1 MSNAIRFTDMSTV
14 LREIK
19 VTLEIALD
27 PPTDETCLPPPLS
40 LRRLTSDLS
49 PESESGS
56 EPPVYIYVSVQ
67 DSGPGLQKE
76 DLALLFQR

>member
-1 MSNAIRFTDMSTV
+1 MSNAIRFTDMSTD

-19 VTLEIALD
+19 VTLELLPD
-27 PPTDETCLPPPLS
+27 PPSDESCAPPLLSPGWS
-40 LRRLTSDLS
+40 LRARS
-49 PESESGS
+49 PESETG
-56 EPPVYIYVSVQ
+56 EVPVYIYVSVQ